1 MLLACFPVC
10 TTFVALGLLTLVLLI
25 VYEHPKA
32 VEAVAVPDDDATP
45 RKYPPWWAFALI
57 PIVMAIILELL
68 AWATRGN

>member
-10 TTFVALGLLTLVLLI
+10 TTFVALGLIALALLI
-25 VYEHPKA
+25 FYERPKV
-32 VEAVAVPDDDATP
+32 VEAEAVPDEDATP

-57 PIVMAIILELL
+57 PIVLAIILQLL